1 MVRHSLDKSERA
13 LATVPS
19 TVVGEQYPH
28 PTYTSEEERKVVRK
42 IDCIIYRWY
51 ERTAFHLIDDANVD
65 SDVLCVLL
73 SISGQTELELCFRS
87 RANHRLAHECISVLV
102 VLQHILHRQV
112 LCNDFHMCRI

>member
-42 IDCIIYRWY
+42 IDCIILPMVRTDCLSPYR
-51 ERTAFHLIDDANVD
+51 
-65 SDVLCVLL
+65 
-73 SISGQTELELCFRS
+73 
-87 RANHRLAHECISVLV
+87 
-102 VLQHILHRQV
+102 
-112 LCNDFHMCRI
+112 